1 MRKWWNQIQ
10 AIFVN
15 LLYFTGYGSAS
26 IFTAFFQTE
35 EDANLAPQMGDG
47 GFRFDPNAGG
57 ASGPQDP
64 GSMQGTPFQFW
75 FIKNSKKKIKKNQK
89 KSKIRNDLW

>member
-1 MRKWWNQIQ
+1 
-10 AIFVN
+10 
-15 LLYFTGYGSAS
+15 
-26 IFTAFFQTE
+26 
-35 EDANLAPQMGDG
+35 MGDG

-75 FIKNSKKKIKKNQK
+75 FIKNSKKKNQK
-89 KSKIRNDLW
+89 KSKKIKNQKWFMIKQKIRSAMKFYYDAKTFPRKTTEKTKITFTL